1 MTKQR
6 AQATPQPQAPE
17 APHPPQAP
25 EADRRLQLDWP
36 QLIGFPI
43 IALIPILAAAGMF
56 GEKWATAEAESAR
69 FWTQVEYPARFRAKL
84 TKPMTVAI
92 ENRSAQ
98 FLDTVDVVFDS
109 SYVERFAAVSF
120 IPSPREAYI
129 VSVIGVQPGEMRRVQ
144 MQLEGEL
151 VGRHAGRIV
160 VRAREDSA
168 TMTIRTTVFP

>member
-6 AQATPQPQAPE
+6 AQATQQPE
-17 APHPPQAP
+17 APQPPAAP
-25 EADRRLQLDWP
+25 ETDRRLQLDWP

-56 GEKWATAEAESAR
+56 GEKWATAEAESTR

-98 FLDTVDVVFDS
+98 FLDTVDVV
-109 SYVERFAAVSF
+109 
-120 IPSPREAYI
+120 
-129 VSVIGVQPGEMRRVQ
+129 
-144 MQLEGEL
+144 
-151 VGRHAGRIV
+151 
-160 VRAREDSA
+160 
-168 TMTIRTTVFP
+168 